1 MPDCKA
7 GYHRFCFEVQR
18 GYVSSNANMLATVSS
33 SMIEEVEESYS
44 FGPIKGSPNDIVEII
59 SIMRDEIGALRPA

>member
-1 MPDCKA
+1 
-7 GYHRFCFEVQR
+7 
-18 GYVSSNANMLATVSS
+18 MLATVSS